1 MFTHAAY
8 VHVYT
13 AARGNRAV
21 ELEAARERGA
31 RGVHGGVGPV
41 RCFSLTRLSWLV
53 CRSHASIARP
63 GAHLRGVFELYRDR
77 TVYTGLTFDDE
88 GCVC

>member
-1 MFTHAAY
+1 MFT
-8 VHVYT
+8 YT
-13 AARGNRAV
+13 THTDTPRVQNTPRAV

-41 RCFSLTRLSWLV
+41 RCSSLTRLSWLV